1 MVIGCQLE
9 AQYFQ
14 LLDVFHETVSNFANF
29 WLFRAVTFARP
40 PILAH
45 MQLWSLTNLHKDAG
59 KTFKSRGL
67 IAGAAAQ
74 VGLTV
79 RLMTIGDL
87 HRQPVLRC

>member
-1 MVIGCQLE
+1 MVTGCRLE

-14 LLDVFHETVSNFANF
+14 VLDVFHETVSNFTDF
-29 WLFRAVTFARP
+29 ELFRAVTFARP

-74 VGLTV
+74 VGPTV
-79 RLMTIGDL
+79 ELPKASETSK
-87 HRQPVLRC
+87 